1 MDRIFKL
8 SIHCSGPVWVL
19 TPKGKSMLSNDEF
32 LKARPRGIGGSD
44 VAAML
49 GLSPYKTPVQ
59 LWAEKVSKNDLPLRQ
74 GLELRFGHHLEPLV
88 ADAYERA
95 TGLHTVTHAGPIF
108 HPVHGFMFASV
119 DRLVINT
126 SDEVAE
132 ANGVVTADRV
142 LECKTASVFNR
153 SEWGEVGTDQ
163 IPAHYLLQCA
173 WYLAVTGCE
182 RADIAVIIGNADFR
196 VYTLWRDPRLEALL
210 ISHATRFWQEN
221 VLSGRPPAIKNAQ
234 DARILFP
241 TEVPNQFLEADES
254 ILALV
259 EAHQQEV
266 EIASGAAD
274 RAEEIRTQIMAQI
287 GAAEGVRHKNK
298 LVACWRTSKPAQRLN
313 VQALRAAYPT
323 IAQEFTT
330 TSASSR
336 RLVIRGNK

>member
-1 MDRIFKL
+1 
-8 SIHCSGPVWVL
+8 
-19 TPKGKSMLSNDEF
+19 MLSNAKF
-32 LKARPRGIGGSD
+32 LSARPRGIGGSD
-44 VAAML
+44 VAAIL

-59 LWAEKVSKNDLPLRQ
+59 LWAEKVGKNNLPQRQ
-74 GLELRFGHHLEPLV
+74 GLELRFGQHLEPLV
-88 ADAYERA
+88 AQEYERA
-95 TGLHTVTHAGPIF
+95 TGLHTVAHAGPIF
-108 HPVHGFMFASV
+108 HPVHDFMFASV
-119 DRLVINT
+119 DRLVINS
-126 SDEVAE
+126 SDEVAV
-132 ANGVVTADRV
+132 ANGVVKANRV

-196 VYTLWRDPRLEALL
+196 VYTLLRAPRLEALL

-221 VLSGRPPAIKNAQ
+221 VLSGSPPAIKYAQ

-241 TEVPNQFLEADES
+241 TEVPNQFLEADKS
-254 ILALV
+254 MLALV
-259 EAHQQEV
+259 GAYEQEV
-266 EIASGAAD
+266 KIASDAAE
-274 RAEEIRTQIMAQI
+274 RAEDIRAQIMAQI
-287 GAAEGVRHKNK
+287 GTAEGVRHNTK

-313 VQALRAAYPT
+313 VQALRAAHPT

-330 TSASSR
+330 TSASVR